1 MDARRINN
9 INGAQPQFTRV
20 VNANTAN
27 TQRILASLD
36 VNNKQSVQA
45 ISRILQMSI
54 SDLIANTD
62 RKNVRLVDLI
72 LGRTASLMDETVSR
86 LSTQQLAA
94 LKQDVVNA
102 IQATSVGRLTTQDKL
117 DIIKTL
123 TAYFDGKTNLAELK
137 AGIAQLG
144 ILASDQNAKV
154 ADVKAT
160 VLNSSQATIASIDG
174 SLRRLGLQLQ
184 GLNFSALFANQQMIL
199 NSLVGVQQ
207 QNAMALAQLDIINTQ
222 NWAKTFQDW
231 GIGSFFQNS
240 WALLGDWWRG
250 KGEDSIRAADI
261 AKLAKKSDL
270 DWTQDFI
277 DNSTIQIIDK
287 LNGISQQISHM
298 DQQLANSTLL
308 DYKTTGQ
315 IQNAEYKRVERG
327 FHGNPDAPAD
337 GLIGWVSKPFEKL
350 FNLGYKFLKGHD
362 RIYDLTS
369 ENLTDKEKD
378 IIKKSQQSFEATVS
392 SALEK
397 NGLTMPFVAEI
408 RDDLDLILDFLA
420 KNTEINELKL
430 NEDRRKTIIRNISN
444 RQKQTD
450 QQYSKQSMPV
460 QQPVSMSRP
469 STNNSI
475 LQPKN
480 NNDNWFGDRTWAQSF
495 KNFFKAMGNIFEW
508 LGADDGGQKF
518 WEHMGIPGLPS
529 LVKKFNE
536 IMSGDLGI
544 GKNIDKIVDALIKP
558 NEKGQMPLF
567 DLISQIA
574 QGGEA
579 GNGMFSGIM
588 FNVINQALTPEKIGI
603 ISNKIITDKNVGK
616 ISNWLFEGKD
626 PYAKKL
632 IANLANSKDSAF
644 AVSDDQKQLLAAKFI
659 DRIINPHEKED
670 FVGIILNATLD
681 DKNKLIDKSIAV
693 LSMENLS
700 KIVNNMFDGKQS
712 NISISDQQKT
722 QLVNKFVDAL
732 ANGET
737 FIPKIIEKCI
747 QHKTLLDNIVDILEK
762 PRTDEKGKAIPSLLD
777 SLVDGI
783 IMNID
788 FKKMFSDDGKEK
800 TEISSAD
807 TKKAKKGIFDGV
819 MATLSKPNII
829 SAIVKQFF
837 DGDKLV
843 NALCKETNI
852 NGVSSSPIER
862 ILTAVIPAI
871 ATSTSS
877 NPNSAGSKVANTL
890 VKQIFT
896 EPNCKKLADSIFKD
910 QTIDRVINAMFEKNK
925 DGISPIQKMIDNFI
939 NPTELVGDPLKAKSM
954 SEDQQP
960 IQYDDGFKTK
970 IADAIAERIKTSND
984 INTIMSSM
992 IDRAFGK
999 SATAYTS
1006 DGKTVPFSQYVFD
1019 KILEMNKDGDSAITD
1034 AIADAMIYNWD
1045 FTDSVEKLLDAKYND
1060 KKTVAVRIADEIIS
1074 KMNSPDNAL
1083 KKGEKSFSDKVLEH
1097 LNTTQVT
1104 LGNGQT
1110 TSILGSAALAIAS
1123 KIIDAKFVSDV
1134 LSNVFKNTTT
1144 DKRDFLTRFF
1154 ELEVPEEMK
1163 LGKWFLPNIKTKTMA
1178 AKVLD
1183 TFISKLEPLKP
1194 GLIFANAIKSAITTT
1209 PPKFEIDASV
1219 MQDTE
1224 IQNNIAKKIAEQLT
1238 GGKETLDEFKNIVTQ
1253 LSATSKDI
1261 RTDYTKLQQLQ
1272 GKQAETNNFI
1282 IYNMQKNSGKRYN
1295 VTEAK

>member
-54 SDLIANTD
+54 SDLISNTD

-72 LGRTASLMDETVSR
+72 LGRTASLMDETMSR
-86 LSTQQLAA
+86 LSTQQLAE

-160 VLNSSQATIASIDG
+160 VLNSSQMLLAGVDDSIRHL
-174 SLRRLGLQLQ
+174 SSQLQ
-184 GLNFSALFANQQMIL
+184 GLNFSALFANQQIML

-222 NWAKTFQDW
+222 NWAKTFQEW

-240 WALLGDWWRG
+240 YKMLGDWWRG

-287 LNGISQQISHM
+287 LNGISQQISHI
-298 DQQLANSTLL
+298 DQQLANCVPL
-308 DYKTTGQ
+308 DYKPTGQ
-315 IQNAEYKRVERG
+315 IQNAKYKRVERG

-408 RDDLDLILDFLA
+408 RDDLDLILDILA

-430 NEDRRKTIIRNISN
+430 KEDRRKTIIRNISN

-450 QQYSKQSMPV
+450 QQYHKQSMPV
-460 QQPVSMSRP
+460 QQPVSTSRP
-469 STNNSI
+469 SINNSI

-536 IMSGDLGI
+536 IMSGDIGI

-558 NEKGQMPLF
+558 NEKGQMPLI

-588 FNVINQALTPEKIGI
+588 SNIIKQALTPEKIGI
-603 ISNKIITDKNVGK
+603 ISNKIITDTNVGK

-632 IANLANSKDSAF
+632 IANLANSKDSTF
-644 AVSDDQKQLLAAKFI
+644 AVSDDQKQLLAVKFI

-670 FVGIILNATLD
+670 FVGIILKATLD

-700 KIVNNMFDGKQS
+700 KIVNNMFDGEKS

-737 FIPKIIEKCI
+737 FIPKIIEKCV
-747 QHKTLLDNIVDILEK
+747 QHKTLFDNIVDILEK

-777 SLVDGI
+777 ILVDGI

-788 FKKMFSDDGKEK
+788 FKKMFFDDGKEK
-800 TEISSAD
+800 TENSSAD
-807 TKKAKKGIFDGV
+807 TKKAKKGIFGGV
-819 MATLSKPNII
+819 MNTLSKPNII
-829 SAIVKQFF
+829 SMIVKQFF
-837 DGDKLV
+837 DGGKFV

-852 NGVSSSPIER
+852 NGVPSSPIER

-871 ATSTSS
+871 ATSPSS
-877 NPNSAGSKVANTL
+877 NSNSTGNKVANML
-890 VKQIFT
+890 IKQIFT

-925 DGISPIQKMIDNFI
+925 DGISPIQKMIDNFS
-939 NPTELVGDPLKAKSM
+939 NPTELVGDSLKAKATG
-954 SEDQQP
+954 ENQP
-960 IQYDDGFKTK
+960 NQYDDGFKTK
-970 IADAIAERIKTSND
+970 IADAIVERIKTSND

-992 IDRAFGK
+992 IDRAFSK

-1034 AIADAMIYNWD
+1034 AIAEAMIYNWD

-1134 LSNVFKNTTT
+1134 LSNVFNNTTT

-1154 ELEVPEEMK
+1154 ELEVPEEIK

-1194 GLIFANAIKSAITTT
+1194 NQIFANAIKSTITTT

>member
-1 MDARRINN
+1 
-9 INGAQPQFTRV
+9 
-20 VNANTAN
+20 
-27 TQRILASLD
+27 
-36 VNNKQSVQA
+36 
-45 ISRILQMSI
+45 
-54 SDLIANTD
+54 
-62 RKNVRLVDLI
+62 
-72 LGRTASLMDETVSR
+72 
-86 LSTQQLAA
+86 
-94 LKQDVVNA
+94 
-102 IQATSVGRLTTQDKL
+102 
-117 DIIKTL
+117 
-123 TAYFDGKTNLAELK
+123 
-137 AGIAQLG
+137 
-144 ILASDQNAKV
+144 
-154 ADVKAT
+154 
-160 VLNSSQATIASIDG
+160 
-174 SLRRLGLQLQ
+174 
-184 GLNFSALFANQQMIL
+184 
-199 NSLVGVQQ
+199 
-207 QNAMALAQLDIINTQ
+207 MALAQLDIINTQ
-222 NWAKTFQDW
+222 NWAKTFQEW

-240 WALLGDWWRG
+240 YKMLGDWWRG
-250 KGEDSIRAADI
+250 KGEDSIRAVDI

-287 LNGISQQISHM
+287 LNGISQQISHI
-298 DQQLANSTLL
+298 DQQLANCVLL
-308 DYKTTGQ
+308 DDYKPTGQ
-315 IQNAEYKRVERG
+315 IQNAKYKRVERG
-327 FHGNPDAPAD
+327 FHGNPDAPDD

-408 RDDLDLILDFLA
+408 RDDLDLILDILA

-430 NEDRRKTIIRNISN
+430 KEDRRKTIIRNISN

-450 QQYSKQSMPV
+450 QQYSKQSMTV
-460 QQPVSMSRP
+460 QQPVSTSRP

-558 NEKGQMPLF
+558 NEKGQMPLL

-762 PRTDEKGKAIPSLLD
+762 PRIDEKGKTIPSLLD

-837 DGDKLV
+837 DGGKLV

-992 IDRAFGK
+992 IDRAFSK

-1019 KILEMNKDGDSAITD
+1019 KILEMNKDGDSTITD
-1034 AIADAMIYNWD
+1034 AIADAMTYNWD

-1123 KIIDAKFVSDV
+1123 KIIDSKFVSDV

-1154 ELEVPEEMK
+1154 ELEVPEEIK
-1163 LGKWFLPNIKTKTMA
+1163 LGKWFLPNIKIKTMA

-1194 GLIFANAIKSAITTT
+1194 NQIFADAIKQAITTT

-1224 IQNNIAKKIAEQLT
+1224 IQNNIAKKIAEQLA
-1238 GGKETLDEFKNIVTQ
+1238 GGKETFNQ
-1253 LSATSKDI
+1253 LSGIVKQLQDTSLSI
-1261 RTDYTKLQQLQ
+1261 RHDYDNLSQLQ
-1272 GKQAETNNFI
+1272 GKSAEKNNNFI
-1282 IYNMQKNSGKRYN
+1282 IYNMQNNSGKRYT

>member
-72 LGRTASLMDETVSR
+72 LGRTASLMDETMSR
-86 LSTQQLAA
+86 LSTQQLAE

-160 VLNSSQATIASIDG
+160 VLNSSQMLLAGVDDSIRHL
-174 SLRRLGLQLQ
+174 SSQLQ
-184 GLNFSALFANQQMIL
+184 GLNFSALFANQQIML

-222 NWAKTFQDW
+222 NWAKTFQEW

-240 WALLGDWWRG
+240 YKMLGDWWRG

-261 AKLAKKSDL
+261 AKLAKKNDL

-277 DNSTIQIIDK
+277 DNATLQIIEK
-287 LNGISQQISHM
+287 LNGISQQISHI
-298 DQQLANSTLL
+298 DQQLANVLL
-308 DYKTTGQ
+308 DYKPTDQ
-315 IQNAEYKRVERG
+315 IQNAKYKRVERG
-327 FHGNPDAPAD
+327 FHGNPDAPDD

-378 IIKKSQQSFEATVS
+378 TIKKSQQSFEATVS

-397 NGLTMPFVAEI
+397 NGLTLPFVAEI
-408 RDDLDLILDFLA
+408 RDDLDLILDMLA
-420 KNTEINELKL
+420 KNTEINQLKL

-460 QQPVSMSRP
+460 QQPVSTSRP

-480 NNDNWFGDRTWAQSF
+480 DNDNWFGDRTWAQSF

-536 IMSGDLGI
+536 IVLGDLGI

-558 NEKGQMPLF
+558 NEKGQMPLI

-588 FNVINQALTPEKIGI
+588 SNIIKQALTPEKIGI
-603 ISNKIITDKNVGK
+603 ISNKIITDTNVGK

-632 IANLANSKDSAF
+632 IANLANSKDSTF

-670 FVGIILNATLD
+670 FVGIILKATLD

-700 KIVNNMFDGKQS
+700 KIVNNMFDGEKS

-737 FIPKIIEKCI
+737 FIPKIIEKCV
-747 QHKTLLDNIVDILEK
+747 QHKTLFDNIVDILEK

-777 SLVDGI
+777 ILVDGI
-783 IMNID
+783 FMNID

-800 TEISSAD
+800 TEISSTD

-819 MATLSKPNII
+819 MGTLSKPNII
-829 SAIVKQFF
+829 SMIVKQFL
-837 DGDKLV
+837 DGGKLV

-852 NGVSSSPIER
+852 NGVPSSPIER
-862 ILTAVIPAI
+862 ILTTVIPAI
-871 ATSTSS
+871 ATSLSS
-877 NPNSAGSKVANTL
+877 NPNSDGNKVTNTL
-890 VKQIFT
+890 IKQIFT

-910 QTIDRVINAMFEKNK
+910 QTIDRVINVMFEKNK

-939 NPTELVGDPLKAKSM
+939 NPTELVGDLLKAKSM

-984 INTIMSSM
+984 VNAIMSSM
-992 IDRAFGK
+992 IDRAFGQ
-999 SATAYTS
+999 SANAYTS

-1019 KILEMNKDGDSAITD
+1019 KILEMNKDGDSTITD
-1034 AIADAMIYNWD
+1034 AIAEAMTYNWD

-1134 LSNVFKNTTT
+1134 LSNVFNNTTT

-1154 ELEVPEEMK
+1154 ELEVPEEIK

-1238 GGKETLDEFKNIVTQ
+1238 GGKETLNQ
-1253 LSATSKDI
+1253 LSGIVKQLQDTSLSI
-1261 RTDYTKLQQLQ
+1261 RHDYDNLSQLQ
-1272 GKQAETNNFI
+1272 GKSAEKNNNFI
-1282 IYNMQKNSGKRYN
+1282 IYNMQNNSGKRYT

>member
-1 MDARRINN
+1 MDARRISN
-9 INGAQPQFTRV
+9 INGVQPQFTRI
-20 VNANTAN
+20 VNANEAN

-54 SDLIANTD
+54 NDLISNTD

-72 LGRTASLMDETVSR
+72 LGRTASLMDETMTR
-86 LSTQQLAA
+86 LSTQQLTQ

-102 IQATSVGRLTTQDKL
+102 IQATSVGRLTTQDKI

-144 ILASDQNAKV
+144 ILASDQNARV

-160 VLNSSQATIASIDG
+160 VLNSSQATIASIDD

-184 GLNFSALFANQQMIL
+184 GLNFSALFANQQIML

-222 NWAKTFQDW
+222 NWAKTFQEW
-231 GIGSFFQNS
+231 GIGSFFQNTFKMI
-240 WALLGDWWRG
+240 GDWWDG
-250 KGEDSIRAADI
+250 AGEDSIRQQDLQ
-261 AKLAKKSDL
+261 KLKDKNDV

-277 DNSTIQIIDK
+277 DNATLQIIEK
-287 LNGISQQISHM
+287 LNGISKQLSYMDKQLGANLSGYKSIEGPIS
-298 DQQLANSTLL
+298 
-308 DYKTTGQ
+308 
-315 IQNAEYKRVERG
+315 NAEYKRVKRP
-327 FHGNPDAPAD
+327 FHGNPDAPAP
-337 GLIGWVSKPFEKL
+337 GIIGWMSKPFEKL
-350 FNLGYKFLKGHD
+350 FNLGYSFLKGHD
-362 RIYDLTS
+362 RIYDLKS
-369 ENLTDKEKD
+369 EDLTDTEKEQ
-378 IIKKSQQSFEATVS
+378 IKKSQQQFEASVS
-392 SALEK
+392 SALDK
-397 NGLTMPFVAEI
+397 IGLTPPFVAEI
-408 RDDLDLILDFLA
+408 RDDLDLILDILA
-420 KNTEINELKL
+420 KNENIKELQLKD
-430 NEDRRKTIIRNISN
+430 ERKRTIIQNISN
-444 RQKQTD
+444 RQQQTN
-450 QQYSKQSMPV
+450 QQYNRQPTPV
-460 QQPVSMSRP
+460 QPAAPTPQSA
-469 STNNSI
+469 TNTSI
-475 LQPKN
+475 IQPKN

-495 KNFFKAMGNIFEW
+495 KNFFKALGNVFEW

-536 IMSGDLGI
+536 IISGDLGI

-558 NEKGQMPLF
+558 NEKGQMPLI

-579 GNGMFSGIM
+579 GNGMFAGIM
-588 FNVINQALTPEKIGI
+588 SNVINQALTPERIGI
-603 ISNKIITDKNVGK
+603 IANKIITDTNVGK
-616 ISNWLFEGKD
+616 ISNWLFEGED

-632 IANLANSKDSAF
+632 IANLANSKDSTF

-670 FVGIILNATLD
+670 FVGIILKAALD

-693 LSMENLS
+693 LSTENLS
-700 KIVNNMFDGKQS
+700 KIVNNMFDGEKS

-737 FIPKIIEKCI
+737 FIPKIIEKCV
-747 QHKTLLDNIVDILEK
+747 QHKTLFDNIVDILEK

-777 SLVDGI
+777 ILVDGI

-788 FKKMFSDDGKEK
+788 FKKMFSDNGKEK

-807 TKKAKKGIFDGV
+807 TKKAKNSMFGGV
-819 MATLSKPNII
+819 MDALSKPNII
-829 SAIVKQFF
+829 SMIVTQFF
-837 DGDKLV
+837 NGDKLV

-852 NGVSSSPIER
+852 NGVLSSPIER

-871 ATSTSS
+871 ATSPSS
-877 NPNSAGSKVANTL
+877 NPNSAGNKIANTL
-890 VKQIFT
+890 IEQIFT
-896 EPNCKKLADSIFKD
+896 EPNCKKLANSIFKD
-910 QTIDRVINAMFEKNK
+910 ETINKVIDVMFEKNK

-939 NPTELVGDPLKAKSM
+939 NPTELVVDPLKAKAM
-954 SEDQQP
+954 GEDQP
-960 IQYDDGFKTK
+960 GQYDDGFKTK

-984 INTIMSSM
+984 INTIMSRM
-992 IDRAFGK
+992 IDRAFGQ
-999 SATAYTS
+999 SATARTS
-1006 DGKTVPFSQYVFD
+1006 DGKIVPFSQYVFD
-1019 KILEMNKDGDSAITD
+1019 EILEMNNDGDSTITN
-1034 AIADAMIYNWD
+1034 AIAEAILYNWN
-1045 FTDSVEKLLDAKYND
+1045 FNDSVEKLLDAKYND
-1060 KKTVAVRIADEIIS
+1060 KKTVAVRIADEIIT
-1074 KMNSPDNAL
+1074 KMKSPDKAL
-1083 KKGEKSFSDKVLEH
+1083 KEGEKSFYDKIFEY

-1104 LGNGQT
+1104 LENGQT
-1110 TSILGSAALAIAS
+1110 TTILGSAALAITS
-1123 KIIDAKFVSDV
+1123 KILDAKFVGDV
-1134 LSNVFKNTTT
+1134 LSKVFDNTTT

-1154 ELEVPEEMK
+1154 ELEVPDEIK

-1183 TFISKLEPLKP
+1183 TFIGKLEPLKP
-1194 GLIFANAIKSAITTT
+1194 NQIFADAIKQAITTT

-1238 GGKETLDEFKNIVTQ
+1238 GGKQTLDEFKNIVTQ
-1253 LSATSKDI
+1253 LSATSEDI

-1272 GKQAETNNFI
+1272 GNQAETNNFI
-1282 IYNMQKNSGKRYN
+1282 IYNMQKNSGTRYT
-1295 VTEAK
+1295 VTKAE

>member
-72 LGRTASLMDETVSR
+72 LGRTASLMDETMSR

-160 VLNSSQATIASIDG
+160 VLNSSQMLLAGVDDSIRHL
-174 SLRRLGLQLQ
+174 SSQLQ
-184 GLNFSALFANQQMIL
+184 GLNFSALFANQQIML

-222 NWAKTFQDW
+222 NWAKTIQEW
-231 GIGSFFQNS
+231 GIGSFFWNS
-240 WALLGDWWRG
+240 YKMLGDWWRG

-287 LNGISQQISHM
+287 LNGISQQISHI
-298 DQQLANSTLL
+298 DQQLAKCVLL
-308 DYKTTGQ
+308 DDYQPTEQ
-315 IQNAEYKRVERG
+315 IQNAKYKRVERG
-327 FHGNPDAPAD
+327 FHGNPDAPDD

-378 IIKKSQQSFEATVS
+378 TIKKSQQSFEATVS
-392 SALEK
+392 RALEK
-397 NGLTMPFVAEI
+397 NGLTLPFVAEI
-408 RDDLDLILDFLA
+408 RDDLDLILDILA
-420 KNTEINELKL
+420 KNTAINELKL
-430 NEDRRKTIIRNISN
+430 NEDRRQTIIRNISN

-450 QQYSKQSMPV
+450 QQYSKQSVPV
-460 QQPVSMSRP
+460 QQPVSTSRS

-536 IMSGDLGI
+536 IVSGDLGI

-558 NEKGQMPLF
+558 NEKGQMPLI

-588 FNVINQALTPEKIGI
+588 SNIINQALTPEKIGI
-603 ISNKIITDKNVGK
+603 ILNKIITDTNVGK

-632 IANLANSKDSAF
+632 IANLANSKDSTF

-670 FVGIILNATLD
+670 FVGIILKATLD

-700 KIVNNMFDGKQS
+700 KIVNNMFDGEKS

-737 FIPKIIEKCI
+737 FIPKIIEKCV
-747 QHKTLLDNIVDILEK
+747 QHKTLFDNIVDILEK

-777 SLVDGI
+777 ILVDGI

-788 FKKMFSDDGKEK
+788 FKKMFFDDGKEK
-800 TEISSAD
+800 NENSSAD

-819 MATLSKPNII
+819 MNTLSKPNII
-829 SAIVKQFF
+829 SMIVKQFF
-837 DGDKLV
+837 DGGKLV

-852 NGVSSSPIER
+852 NGVPSSPIER

-871 ATSTSS
+871 ATSPSS
-877 NPNSAGSKVANTL
+877 NSNLAGNKVANTL
-890 VKQIFT
+890 IKQIFT

-925 DGISPIQKMIDNFI
+925 DGISPIQKMIDNFS
-939 NPTELVGDPLKAKSM
+939 NPTELIGDSLKAKAM
-954 SEDQQP
+954 SEKQP
-960 IQYDDGFKTK
+960 NQYDDGFKTK

-992 IDRAFGK
+992 IDRAFSK

-1019 KILEMNKDGDSAITD
+1019 KILEMNKDGDSTITD
-1034 AIADAMIYNWD
+1034 AIAEAMINNWD

-1134 LSNVFKNTTT
+1134 LSNVFNNTTT

-1154 ELEVPEEMK
+1154 ELEVPEEIK

-1238 GGKETLDEFKNIVTQ
+1238 SGKDTFNQ
-1253 LSATSKDI
+1253 LSGIVKQLQDTSLSI
-1261 RTDYTKLQQLQ
+1261 RHDYDNLSQLQ
-1272 GKQAETNNFI
+1272 GKSAEKNNFI
-1282 IYNMQKNSGKRYN
+1282 IYNMQNNSGKRYT

>member
-174 SLRRLGLQLQ
+174 SLRRIGLQLQ

-240 WALLGDWWRG
+240 WTLLGDWWRG

-298 DQQLANSTLL
+298 DQQLANCALL
-308 DYKTTGQ
+308 EYKPTEQ
-315 IQNAEYKRVERG
+315 IQNAKYKRVERG

-378 IIKKSQQSFEATVS
+378 TIKKSQQSFEATVS
-392 SALEK
+392 RALEK
-397 NGLTMPFVAEI
+397 NGLTLPFVAEI
-408 RDDLDLILDFLA
+408 HDDLDLILDILA

-450 QQYSKQSMPV
+450 QQYSKQSVPV
-460 QQPVSMSRP
+460 QQPVSTSRP

-536 IMSGDLGI
+536 IVSGDLGI

-558 NEKGQMPLF
+558 NEKGQMPLI

-579 GNGMFSGIM
+579 GNGIFSGIM
-588 FNVINQALTPEKIGI
+588 SNIINQALTPEKIGI
-603 ISNKIITDKNVGK
+603 ISNKIITDTNVGK

-632 IANLANSKDSAF
+632 IANLANSKDSTF

-670 FVGIILNATLD
+670 FVGIILKATLD

-700 KIVNNMFDGKQS
+700 KIVNNMFDGEKS

-737 FIPKIIEKCI
+737 FIPKIIEKCV
-747 QHKTLLDNIVDILEK
+747 QHKTLFDNIVDILEK

-777 SLVDGI
+777 ILVDGI

-788 FKKMFSDDGKEK
+788 FKKMFFDDGKEK
-800 TEISSAD
+800 TENSSAD

-819 MATLSKPNII
+819 MNTLSKPNII
-829 SAIVKQFF
+829 SMIVKQFF
-837 DGDKLV
+837 DGGKFV
-843 NALCKETNI
+843 NAMCKETNI
-852 NGVSSSPIER
+852 NGVPSSPIER

-871 ATSTSS
+871 ATSPSS
-877 NPNSAGSKVANTL
+877 NSNSAGNKVANTL
-890 VKQIFT
+890 IKQIFT

-925 DGISPIQKMIDNFI
+925 DGISPIQKMIDNFS
-939 NPTELVGDPLKAKSM
+939 NPIELVGDSLKAKATG
-954 SEDQQP
+954 ENQQN
-960 IQYDDGFKTK
+960 QYDDGFKTK

-992 IDRAFGK
+992 IDRAFSK

-1019 KILEMNKDGDSAITD
+1019 KILEMNKDGDSTITD
-1034 AIADAMIYNWD
+1034 AIAEAMIYNWD

-1163 LGKWFLPNIKTKTMA
+1163 LGKWFLPDIKTKTMA

-1238 GGKETLDEFKNIVTQ
+1238 GGKQTLDEFKNIVTQ

-1261 RTDYTKLQQLQ
+1261 RTDYTNLRQLQ
-1272 GKQAETNNFI
+1272 GEHTKENVI
-1282 IYNMQKNSGKRYN
+1282 IYNTPDNSNKRSAATN
-1295 VTEAK
+1295 P

>member
-54 SDLIANTD
+54 SDLISNTD

-72 LGRTASLMDETVSR
+72 LGRTASLMDETMSR
-86 LSTQQLAA
+86 LSTQQLAE

-199 NSLVGVQQ
+199 NNLVGVQQ

-240 WALLGDWWRG
+240 WKLLGDWWRG

-261 AKLAKKSDL
+261 AKLAKKNDL

-287 LNGISQQISHM
+287 LNGISQQISHI
-298 DQQLANSTLL
+298 DQQLANCVLL
-308 DYKTTGQ
+308 DYKPTSQ
-315 IQNAEYKRVERG
+315 IQNAKYKRVERG
-327 FHGNPDAPAD
+327 FHGNPDATAD

-378 IIKKSQQSFEATVS
+378 TIKKSQQSFEATVS

-397 NGLTMPFVAEI
+397 NGLTLPFVAEI
-408 RDDLDLILDFLA
+408 RDDLDLILDMLA

-460 QQPVSMSRP
+460 QQPVSTPRP

-536 IMSGDLGI
+536 IMSGDIGI

-558 NEKGQMPLF
+558 NEKGQMPLI

-588 FNVINQALTPEKIGI
+588 SNIIKQALTPEKIGI
-603 ISNKIITDKNVGK
+603 ISNKIITDTNVGK

-632 IANLANSKDSAF
+632 IANLANSKDSTF

-670 FVGIILNATLD
+670 FVGIILKATLD

-700 KIVNNMFDGKQS
+700 KIVNNMFDGEKS

-737 FIPKIIEKCI
+737 FIPKIVEKCV
-747 QHKTLLDNIVDILEK
+747 QHKTLFDNIVDILEK

-777 SLVDGI
+777 ILVDGI

-788 FKKMFSDDGKEK
+788 FKKMFFDDGKEK
-800 TEISSAD
+800 TENSSAD

-819 MATLSKPNII
+819 MNTLSKPNII
-829 SAIVKQFF
+829 SMIVKQFF
-837 DGDKLV
+837 DGGKFV

-852 NGVSSSPIER
+852 NGVPSSPIER

-871 ATSTSS
+871 ATSPSS
-877 NPNSAGSKVANTL
+877 NSNSAGNKVANTL
-890 VKQIFT
+890 IKQIFT
-896 EPNCKKLADSIFKD
+896 EPNCKKLAYSIFKD

-925 DGISPIQKMIDNFI
+925 DGISPIQKMIDNFS
-939 NPTELVGDPLKAKSM
+939 NPIELVGDSLKAKATG
-954 SEDQQP
+954 ENQQN
-960 IQYDDGFKTK
+960 QYDDGFKTK

-992 IDRAFGK
+992 IDRAFGQ
-999 SATAYTS
+999 SANAYTS

-1019 KILEMNKDGDSAITD
+1019 KILEMNKDGDSTITD
-1034 AIADAMIYNWD
+1034 AIAEAMIYNWD